1 MSRLL
6 VVAPG
11 FHGYGDS
18 IGDALSRRGYD
29 VAVHRYDAVDSRAR
43 KAWNKLAFELPAKVR
58 GNGALVQ
65 SASYATD
72 RAITRMRQFRPD
84 IVLVVR
90 GDLLTPA
97 FWDEA
102 SSGGRKVAVWLYDEL
117 RRMTYDPADLA
128 QVARIATYSSGDAEA
143 LREKGIP
150 ALHVRT
156 GFDDRKVPAATSEA
170 DGLVSFVGAPL
181 PNRTAALS
189 AMHQAGLPVH
199 AWGRGWSDH
208 PIDRAR
214 TWRLRPNPLPNSRDV
229 PYDQALAI
237 MRDSA
242 ATLNVHG
249 DQDGFTMRTYEASA
263 VGGVQ
268 LIDRPDVSELYEPG
282 REILVFSGHDEL
294 VDVARRV
301 VEHPGEFVE
310 LRRRARQRTLA
321 EHTMVQRV
329 KELEQLW

>member
-6 VVAPG
+6 VLAPA

-18 IGDALSRRGYD
+18 IGDALSRRGYE
-29 VAVHRYDAVDSRAR
+29 VAVNHYDEVDSLLR
-43 KAWNKLAFELPAKVR
+43 KAWNKAVHELPSLVR
-58 GNGALVQ
+58 TGPQQVQ
-65 SASYATD
+65 SKRFATE
-72 RAITRMRQFRPD
+72 RALSRLREFRPD

-90 GDLLTPA
+90 GDLLEHR

-102 SSGGRKVAVWLYDEL
+102 SAGGRPVTVWLYDEL
-117 RRMTYDPADLA
+117 RRMTYDPAGLA
-128 QVARIATYSSGDAEA
+128 QVARIATYSREDARS
-143 LREKGIP
+143 LRGRGIE

-156 GFDDRKVPAATSEA
+156 GFDDRRTAAAHSDA
-170 DGLVSFVGAPL
+170 CGLISFVGAPL
-181 PNRTAALS
+181 PGRTAALT
-189 AMHQAGLPVH
+189 AMHAAGLPVL

-214 TWRLRPNPLPNSRDV
+214 TWRLTRNPLPNSRDV

-268 LIDRPDVSELYEPG
+268 LIDRPDVAELYEPG
-282 REILVFSGHDEL
+282 REILVFTDHEEL
-294 VDVARRV
+294 VEIARRV
-301 VEHPGEFVE
+301 VQHPGEFAG
-310 LRRRARQRTLA
+310 LRKRARERTLA

-329 KELEQLW
+329 QDLEQLW